1 MIGFKYVREGV
12 IEHIELKLIK
22 PSKFRLRTQL
32 SGIGELMNSIR
43 EHGLLQPLIVRPSD
57 GYFELIAGCRRFEA
71 LRKLRWRK
79 APCIIIDADDKSAY
93 EIALIENVQ
102 RETLDPIEEAQ
113 AFKRYV
119 EEYGWGSVTE
129 LAKKIGK
136 SQEYVSQRLRLL
148 RLPEDIK
155 ELIRMGR
162 LAPSAA
168 RELLQ
173 LPDERD
179 RVRLGRLAAEHKYSV
194 RKVKEMVEII
204 RQADYVPSSRRW
216 HPLKERYK
224 LSEKAVLILRTTLI
238 KFDSIIEEAAEDK
251 EFREVLFSKRLVLH
265 SLLDEMIRYKLRLE
279 KELRRDRYL

>member
-1 MIGFKYVREGV
+1 MIGSKYVKEGV

-22 PSKFRLRTQL
+22 PSKFKLRTQL
-32 SGIGELMNSIR
+32 FGIEELMNSIR
-43 EHGLLQPLIVRPSD
+43 EHGLLQPLVVRPSD

-79 APCIIIDADDKSAY
+79 APCIVIDVDDRSAY

-113 AFKRYV
+113 AFKKYV

-129 LAKKIGK
+129 LARKIGK

-148 RLPEDIK
+148 RLPEDVK

-162 LAPSAA
+162 LTPSAA

-173 LPDERD
+173 LPDEED
-179 RVRLGRLAAEHKYSV
+179 RVRLGRLAAEHKYPV
-194 RKVKEMVEII
+194 RKVKEMVEMI
-204 RQADYVPSSRRW
+204 RQTDLIPTLR

-224 LSEKAVLILRTTLI
+224 LSEKAILVLRTALI
-238 KFDSIIEEAAEDK
+238 KFDSMIEEAAEDK
-251 EFREVLFSKRLVLH
+251 EFREVLFSKRLMLH

-279 KELRRDRYL
+279 KELRRDGYF